1 MKINP
6 QNDSIHKD
14 LIDNLYDGV
23 YFVDKERRIVYWNK
37 GAERI
42 TGYLSDFVVGSFC
55 HNNLLNHVT
64 DSGKHLCEDG
74 CPLLATLQDGKP
86 READVHLRHAEGH
99 RVPVLVRVS
108 PIYDDDENIVGAV
121 EVFSNNLSLFQI
133 RRKVTELER
142 LALFDALTGLSNRR
156 FAETKVKSALL
167 EFNQHQIPFGLL
179 MMDVDRFKNIND
191 TYGHPAGDQ
200 VLRVVAK
207 NLFSHLRDTDVC
219 ARWGG
224 EEFLSI
230 LMNMDA
236 ARLTQTAEKLR
247 IMIEQSLIQVDQKN
261 FNLTVSIGATLVR
274 AEDTYESLVE
284 RADRLL
290 YKSKSEG
297 RNRVSFQE

>member
-6 QNDSIHKD
+6 KNDAFHKD

-23 YFVDKERRIVYWNK
+23 YFVDTERRIIYWNK

-42 TGYLSDFVVGSFC
+42 TGYLSEFVVGSFC

-108 PIYDDDENIVGAV
+108 PILDDDQNIVGAV

-142 LALFDALTGLSNRR
+142 LALFDPLTGLSNRR
-156 FAETKVKSALL
+156 VAETKVKSALL
-167 EFNQHQIPFGLL
+167 EFSQHQIPFGLL
-179 MMDVDRFKNIND
+179 MMDADHFKNIND

-200 VLRVVAK
+200 ALRVVAK
-207 NLFSHLRDTDVC
+207 NLTLHVRDTDIC

-224 EEFLSI
+224 EEFLLI

-236 ARLTQTAEKLR
+236 SRLTQTAEKLR
-247 IMIEQSLIQVDQKN
+247 TMIEQSLIQVDNQK
-261 FNLTVSIGATLVR
+261 FNLTVSLGATLVR
-274 AEDTYESLVE
+274 TDDTYESLLE

-290 YKSKSEG
+290 YKSKSDG
-297 RNRVSFQE
+297 RNRASFQE

>member
-55 HNNLLNHVT
+55 HHNLLNHVT
-64 DSGKHLCEDG
+64 DSGRHLCEDG
-74 CPLLATLQDGKP
+74 CPLLATLKDGKP

-108 PIYDDDENIVGAV
+108 PILDDDQNIVGAV

-142 LALFDALTGLSNRR
+142 LALFDPLTGLSNRR
-156 FAETKVKSALL
+156 VAETKIKSALL

-179 MMDVDRFKNIND
+179 MMDVDRFKSIND

-207 NLFSHLRDTDVC
+207 NLTLHVRDTDVC

-224 EEFLSI
+224 EEFLLI

-236 ARLTQTAEKLR
+236 SRLTQAAEKLR
-247 IMIEQSLIQVDQKN
+247 IMIEQSLIQVDQQK
-261 FNLTVSIGATLVR
+261 FNLTVSLGATLVR
-274 AEDTYESLVE
+274 ADDTYESLLE

-290 YKSKSEG
+290 YKSKSDG